1 MQENKKQEQGHVT
14 KQNAAM
20 IGLICLMVGFTVGVV
35 YSSFKLKPS
44 ANTSIVTENNQ
55 TIDYNQKEIELKNE
69 LSQNPENASAWVQ
82 LGHVYFDT
90 DQYENAIEAYKKSLS
105 IQPGNANVLT
115 DLGVMYRYN
124 RQPQDAI
131 RSFNE
136 AIAADPK
143 HEWPRFHKGMVLLK
157 DLNEKKMALTVWE
170 ELLTINPVFM
180 ASKDQ
185 SLDQL
190 ITHYKEH

>member
-14 KQNAAM
+14 KQNALM

-44 ANTSIVTENNQ
+44 ANTSIVPENNQ

-69 LSQNPENASAWVQ
+69 LSQNPENVSTWVK

-143 HEWPRFHKGMVLLK
+143 HEWARFHKGVVLMK
-157 DLNEKKMALTVWE
+157 DLNEKKMALTAWE

-180 ASKDQ
+180 S
-185 SLDQL
+185 
-190 ITHYKEH
+190 